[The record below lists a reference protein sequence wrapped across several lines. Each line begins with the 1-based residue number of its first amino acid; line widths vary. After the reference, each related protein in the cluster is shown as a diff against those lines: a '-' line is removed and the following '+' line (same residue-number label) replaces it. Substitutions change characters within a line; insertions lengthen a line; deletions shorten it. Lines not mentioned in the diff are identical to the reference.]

1 MPKLKIVKI
10 KSSELTEEQWLGFGS
25 LVNEA
30 FPKEGVSDQQRVDSA
45 RQKVKG
51 DEVFVLVFSEDNSK
65 EDVVASA
72 VCFKRRIITSC
83 GELDILALASVAVR
97 KSMRGQGLGVKVVRE
112 CFGRVDS
119 GEFPVALFQTNVAGF
134 YTKLG
139 ARCIQNRVINSLG
152 EDKDAN
158 PFWGENLMIYPA
170 GYKWPDGVIDLLG
183 EGY

>member
-1 MPKLKIVKI
+1 MSISVITSYSIHYTKLY
-10 KSSELTEEQWLGFGS
+10 E
-25 LVNEA
+25 NEA

-97 KSMRGQGLGVKVVRE
+97 KSMRRIT
-112 CFGRVDS
+112 S
-119 GEFPVALFQTNVAGF
+119 YNVC
-134 YTKLG
+134 YTKLLRSG
-139 ARCIQNRVINSLG
+139 RR
-152 EDKDAN
+152 
-158 PFWGENLMIYPA
+158 
-170 GYKWPDGVIDLLG
+170 
-183 EGY
+183 